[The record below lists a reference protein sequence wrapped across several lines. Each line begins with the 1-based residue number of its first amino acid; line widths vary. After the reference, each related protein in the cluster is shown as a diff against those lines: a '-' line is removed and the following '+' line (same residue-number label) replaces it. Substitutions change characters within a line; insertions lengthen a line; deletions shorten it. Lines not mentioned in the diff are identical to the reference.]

1 MDKPLKGIRVLDLSR
16 ILAGPYCSMLLAD
29 MGAEVIKVERPVKGD
44 DTRAFGPPFIE
55 GESAYFLSI
64 NRGKKSITVNFKKD
78 EGREII
84 YRLIKK
90 SDILLE
96 NFRPGTLDKIGLGY
110 KDIEKINPQIIY
122 ASISGFGQS
131 GPERLKAG
139 YDLTVQGMGGI
150 MSLTGD
156 PSGPPYKVGTSISD
170 ILAGIYACQG
180 ILLALIARNKNGK
193 GQRVD
198 VSMLDCQ
205 VSLLT
210 YQAGIYFATGLVPKR
225 KGNQHPTICPY
236 ETFKASDEYINIA
249 IGNDKLWQKFCDL
262 LAPLEKNSLT
272 GLGLKEIK
280 DDPKFSSNPKRVEN
294 RDELFLIIE
303 KIIREK
309 KAQEWLKIFDD
320 EGIPAGPILS
330 VDKVLNHPQVLAQE
344 MVVEVNHPKSGKIKL
359 TGIPVK
365 LSATPGSIDKPPPLL
380 GEQNDEVLSDILGY
394 SEEEIKSLKDQ
405 EVI

>member
-1 MDKPLKGIRVLDLSR
+1 MEKPLEGIRILDLSR

-29 MGAEVIKVERPVKGD
+29 MGAEVIKVERPGKGD

-78 EGREII
+78 KGREII
-84 YRLIKK
+84 YQLIKK
-90 SDILLE
+90 SDVLLE

-110 KDIEKINPQIIY
+110 ETIEKINPQIIY
-122 ASISGFGQS
+122 TSISGFGQI

-193 GQRVD
+193 GQKVD

-294 RDELFLIIE
+294 RDELFLIIG

-309 KAQEWLKIFDD
+309 KAQEWLKIFDG

-330 VDKVLNHPQVLAQE
+330 VDKVLSHPQVLAQE

-380 GEQNDEVLSDILGY
+380 GEHNDEVLSHILGY
-394 SEEEIKSLKDQ
+394 SKEEIKSLK
-405 EVI
+405 EEGVI

>member
-1 MDKPLKGIRVLDLSR
+1 MEKPLEGIIVLDLSR

-193 GQRVD
+193 GQKVD
-198 VSMLDCQ
+198 ISMLDCQ

-262 LAPLEKNSLT
+262 L
-272 GLGLKEIK
+272 GLKEIK

-294 RDELFLIIE
+294 RDELFLIIG

-309 KAQEWLKIFDD
+309 KAQEWLKIFDG

-330 VDKVLNHPQVLAQE
+330 VDKVLSHPQVLAQE

-380 GEQNDEVLSDILGY
+380 GEHNDEVLSNILGY
-394 SEEEIKSLKDQ
+394 SKEEIKSLKK
-405 EVI
+405 EKVI

>member
-1 MDKPLKGIRVLDLSR
+1 MEKPLEGIIVLDLSR

-193 GQRVD
+193 GQKVD
-198 VSMLDCQ
+198 ISMLDCQ

-236 ETFKASDEYINIA
+236 ETFKASDKYINIA

-262 LAPLEKNSLT
+262 
-272 GLGLKEIK
+272 LGLKEIK

-294 RDELFLIIE
+294 RDELFLIIG

-309 KAQEWLKIFDD
+309 KAQEWLKIFDG

-330 VDKVLNHPQVLAQE
+330 VDKVLSHPQVLAQE

-380 GEQNDEVLSDILGY
+380 GEHNDEVLSNILGY
-394 SEEEIKSLKDQ
+394 SKEEIKGFREE